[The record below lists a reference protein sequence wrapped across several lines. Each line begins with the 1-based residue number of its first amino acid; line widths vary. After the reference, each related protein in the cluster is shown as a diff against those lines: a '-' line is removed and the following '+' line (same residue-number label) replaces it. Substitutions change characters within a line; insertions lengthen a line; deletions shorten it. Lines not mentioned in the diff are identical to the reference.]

1 MMKKFMTAAA
11 AAVLALTMSTTAFA
25 SWQQDAYGNWRYM
38 TGKDT
43 WLSNTYTND
52 GYWVDVN
59 GYWDG
64 NASIGVKQADGTF
77 REYEDVNQGQAV
89 LGRRIFKSEGQA
101 QVNEDNT
108 MYTVTCTVYD
118 TSFRTE
124 DEVKAIRKGDVLEF
138 PEIGLTATAVNKAS
152 RTLVRSASNNL
163 AEGGDT
169 TAGTSGGYRARL
181 EDAEGNQYMLTASRL
196 RKITAEKASETLLRP
211 IASGVVIYV
220 PTWRDALRANGTGY
234 YTPTKD
240 LVNGMFFEADLQG
253 DTATQIRDVVYNYD
267 TTTAKEYGEDAA
279 HGHLLPGT

>member
-77 REYEDVNQGQAV
+77 KEFEDVNQGQAV

-118 TSFRTE
+118 TGFRTE
-124 DEVKAIRKGDVLEF
+124 DEVKAVRKGDVLEF

-152 RTLVRSASNNL
+152 RAVIRSASNNL
-163 AEGGDT
+163 ADGGDT
-169 TAGTSGGYRARL
+169 TASSSGGYRVRL

-196 RKITAEKASETLLRP
+196 RKITAEKGSETLLRP

-220 PTWRDALRANGTGY
+220 PTWRDALRAGGTGY
-234 YTPTKD
+234 YTETKN
-240 LVNGMFFEADLQG
+240 LVNGMFFEAELQG
-253 DTATQIRDVVYNYD
+253 DTVTQIRDVVYNYD